1 VLAPSATKTEDGV
14 YLIIYINDLAEKSR
28 FRRIHQKALLRRGS
42 AQMTLRAS
50 SKNVTPSCSQRA
62 KANVNNHL
70 TSFEPTGAF
79 MMPEIV
85 RTAIGENIGDNTRS
99 FSEEDE

>member
-1 VLAPSATKTEDGV
+1 
-14 YLIIYINDLAEKSR
+14 
-28 FRRIHQKALLRRGS
+28 
-42 AQMTLRAS
+42 MTLRAS
-50 SKNVTPSCSQRA
+50 SKNVTPACSQRA
-62 KANVNNHL
+62 KADVNNHL

-85 RTAIGENIGDNTRS
+85 RTAIGENIGDTTRS

>member
-1 VLAPSATKTEDGV
+1 VQQTTESCI
-14 YLIIYINDLAEKSR
+14 YFIICINDLAEKSR
-28 FRRIHQKALLRRGS
+28 LRRIHREALLRRGA

-50 SKNVTPSCSQRA
+50 SKNVTPACSQRA
-62 KANVNNHL
+62 EANVNNHL
-70 TSFEPTGAF
+70 TSFEPIGAF

-85 RTAIGENIGDNTRS
+85 RTAIGENIGDTTRS